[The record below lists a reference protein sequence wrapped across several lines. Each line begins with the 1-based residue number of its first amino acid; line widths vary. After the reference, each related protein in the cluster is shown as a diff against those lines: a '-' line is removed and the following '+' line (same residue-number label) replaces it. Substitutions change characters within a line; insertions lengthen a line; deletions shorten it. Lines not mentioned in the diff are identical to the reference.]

1 LTFGINFS
9 ESCESRGVPDFFIWG
24 RGGFVK
30 GGVASWK
37 KRVGGASSKR
47 GGEGAGLREEAL
59 SSSSSFTRTRR
70 RSQPP
75 LGASLDP
82 SASPYPSLK
91 KPRPRFKTVR
101 KAEKETD
108 DLVSAWNVNSL
119 PSKHVSPAWDVGM
132 LKLAYNFIN
141 PIDYIYLGLPAL
153 HFFSTQSEGPK
164 FQTPNMKTDPGQ
176 NFRPWHFWDLVDAYH
191 FVAFLHLMPCRL
203 ANVLHP
209 TLSGDV
215 GTTVIF
221 KICMA
226 QTTKMTWISMVNL
239 LIKGH
244 SNGFFFTP
252 CFPSCGLPSHG
263 IIGSL

>member
-1 LTFGINFS
+1 MAYITVAITSTTNLSCLFMFYFS
-9 ESCESRGVPDFFIWG
+9 GLIWTIYIPG
-24 RGGFVK
+24 
-30 GGVASWK
+30 
-37 KRVGGASSKR
+37 
-47 GGEGAGLREEAL
+47 
-59 SSSSSFTRTRR
+59 
-70 RSQPP
+70 PP
-75 LGASLDP
+75 G
-82 SASPYPSLK
+82 
-91 KPRPRFKTVR
+91 
-101 KAEKETD
+101 
-108 DLVSAWNVNSL
+108 
-119 PSKHVSPAWDVGM
+119 PA
-132 LKLAYNFIN
+132 
-141 PIDYIYLGLPAL
+141 
-153 HFFSTQSEGPK
+153 FFSTQSEGPK

-263 IIGSL
+263 IIGSLWEPHASHPVANEDKSKFSSWTWNQTIFTTFA